1 MAAPPQPP
9 QINVNVDREQ
19 TKIPLFH
26 ADPAHDSFQAEYW
39 IERLDRLALA
49 NRWTNSQTTCNA
61 INSLRGDALHFVEFL
76 QESFRNNEA
85 TTTNWP
91 LFKEQFLIAFGKRA
105 RDTSSVANLAIVQRD
120 KETVQK
126 FAHRVVVTTK
136 EFFAAMDAPE
146 VPNFQAVPNNPGWV
160 EIVADQTCQQVIAYY
175 SSECAATIRSYLNKT
190 IFLNGLKVAIN
201 AQVKNSAPLTWMD
214 AVQNAIKVDR
224 NQKGPIDHTIALEKS
239 KAATSINFIKRGG
252 GRGRARGMPPGMSR
266 PAGTSPFGG
275 NGNGKPPQKR
285 NFECWYC
292 RKPGHTQ
299 NFCKKR
305 IARGADTVLKPK
317 SVAEITAD
325 NIGYQDGTDEED
337 VDDEEGEEDSYLND
351 ALHDDQS
358 VDLINI
364 EDVANIDIAAV
375 HLN

>member
-1 MAAPPQPP
+1 MAAPGPPVPQA
-9 QINVNVDREQ
+9 INVNVDREQ
-19 TKIPLFH
+19 SKIPLFH
-26 ADPAHDSFQAEYW
+26 ADPAQDSFQAEYW

-49 NRWTNSQTTCNA
+49 NRWTNSQITCNA

-105 RDTSSVANLAIVQRD
+105 RDTSSVANLAVVQRD

-146 VPNFQAVPNNPGWV
+146 IPNFQAAPNNPGWG
-160 EIVADQTCQQVIAYY
+160 EIVADPTCQNVITYY

-190 IFLNGLKVAIN
+190 IFLNGLKATIN
-201 AQVKNSAPLTWMD
+201 AQVKNSAPISWMD
-214 AVQNAIKVDR
+214 AVQNAIKIDR

-239 KAATSINFIKRGG
+239 KAAASINFIKRGG
-252 GRGRARGMPPGMSR
+252 GRGRGRYIPSGMARPSVG
-266 PAGTSPFGG
+266 GTS
-275 NGNGKPPQKR
+275 NGNGKPPHRR
-285 NFECWYC
+285 NMECWYC

-305 IARGADTVLKPK
+305 IARGADTVTKPK

-337 VDDEEGEEDSYLND
+337 AEDEEGEEDSYLND
-351 ALHDDQS
+351 ALHDDQN

-364 EDVANIDIAAV
+364 EADIDIAAV